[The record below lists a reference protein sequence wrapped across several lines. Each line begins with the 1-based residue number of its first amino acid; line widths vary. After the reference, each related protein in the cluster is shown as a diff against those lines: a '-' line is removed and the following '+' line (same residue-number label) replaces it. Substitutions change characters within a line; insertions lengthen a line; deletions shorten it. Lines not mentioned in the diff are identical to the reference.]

1 MYRMG
6 IPPNTTPTCMF
17 CTAPSSDATKKGHRV
32 VKFKD
37 VTTNKFV
44 AVAVDV
50 KIGIYGASKG
60 SQDNL

>member
-6 IPPNTTPTCMF
+6 IPPNATPTCMF
-17 CTAPSSDATKKGHRV
+17 CAAPSSNATKKGHRV
-32 VKFKD
+32 VQFKD

-44 AVAVDV
+44 ALAVDG
-50 KIGIYGASKG
+50 KMRIYGASKG